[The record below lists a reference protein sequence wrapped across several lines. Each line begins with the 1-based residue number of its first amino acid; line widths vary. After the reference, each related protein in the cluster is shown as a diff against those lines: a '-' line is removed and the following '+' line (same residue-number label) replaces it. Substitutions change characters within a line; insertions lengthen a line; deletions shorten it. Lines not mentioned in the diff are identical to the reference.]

1 MSNETQSRRRFLAG
15 TAGATLTLGLA
26 GCVSGEE
33 TGADGS
39 TEDEKHTEKHE
50 DETDTEHHEDE
61 TSDHDDGHGDEDTH
75 SEHDEQT
82 DEEGHGHDHDEGT
95 PEEPSPTAHVTME
108 TDGSEQHFKPHL
120 AWVETGGTVTWE
132 IESGQHNAVA
142 YHPEN
147 GGKAL
152 RIPERA
158 EPWSTG
164 MLREEGETA
173 RHTFETEGVYDY
185 CCTPHES
192 VGMVGTVIV
201 GEPDAHDQPALEDP
215 QNSVPEGAR
224 NELTELGEKVNE
236 ALGHT
241 H

>member
-1 MSNETQSRRRFLAG
+1 MSNPTQTRRRFLTG
-15 TAGATLTLGLA
+15 TAGTTLALGLA
-26 GCVSGEE
+26 GCVSGKES
-33 TGADGS
+33 GAEQGTDDG
-39 TEDEKHTEKHE
+39 THTEEHE
-50 DETDTEHHEDE
+50 GE
-61 TSDHDDGHGDEDTH
+61 TSGHDDGHGDEETH
-75 SEHDEQT
+75 SDE
-82 DEEGHGHDHDEGT
+82 DDHGDGAGHGHDHDEGM

-108 TDGSEQHFKPHL
+108 TDGGQQHYKPHIV
-120 AWVETGGTVTWE
+120 WVETGGTVTWE

-142 YHPEN
+142 YHPDN
-147 GGKAL
+147 GDTPL
-152 RIPERA
+152 RIPEEA

-164 MLREEGETA
+164 MLTEEGEIA
-173 RHTFETEGVYDY
+173 SHTFETEGVYDY
-185 CCTPHES
+185 RCTPHEA

-215 QNSVPEGAR
+215 QSSLPEGAR